1 MTPCM
6 PLHTIQN
13 RRKTRPASPVVTVV
27 TRGFLSQVSSP
38 NEGWNCLEGK
48 ILVPTNGDPGIDEY
62 LAWKPPIFFR
72 KPVKFTV
79 ANAGGLSMGVW
90 VADQWKNHAKL
101 TNPEKIRAVWWVFF
115 DDESLVGFLEFG
127 TIKEL
132 FYQVSE
138 SMNERTNE

>member
-1 MTPCM
+1 MST
-6 PLHTIQN
+6 LLGNHRFFQET
-13 RRKTRPASPVVTVV
+13 
-27 TRGFLSQVSSP
+27 G
-38 NEGWNCLEGK
+38 GK
-48 ILVPTNGDPGIDEY
+48 LP
-62 LAWKPPIFFR
+62 
-72 KPVKFTV
+72 V
-79 ANAGGLSMGVW
+79 ANGRGLSMGVW

-101 TNPEKIRAVWWVFF
+101 TNPQKIKRFGGCWF